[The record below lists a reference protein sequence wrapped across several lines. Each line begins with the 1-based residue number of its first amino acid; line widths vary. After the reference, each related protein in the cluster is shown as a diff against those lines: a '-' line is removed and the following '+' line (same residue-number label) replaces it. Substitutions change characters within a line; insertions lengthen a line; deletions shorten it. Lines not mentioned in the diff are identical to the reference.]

1 MKKNL
6 TTQNR
11 SVVPESFVTKG
22 KQRLKQH
29 ENTVYLENGDEF
41 ELELF
46 NPTQN
51 KVLAHIEL
59 NGTSLKSGIVLRPGE
74 RVFLERFLDSPEK
87 FKFDT
92 YFVNGKNDEVLNAI
106 SKNGKVNVKFYNEKF
121 YFNPTITWNR
131 NTGTWFNSPNTLT
144 FYNDYYI
151 PSTTTNLTSGIVNA
165 SSTLTSSTNSVYFT
179 NDSFNTDNTLSVPK
193 ERSKK
198 SLETGRIEKG
208 SVSDQKFTYDQTT
221 FETYYSWTSEWTIK
235 PKSTKPIMKE
245 DLVVYC
251 TECGSKRK
259 KDTHKFCPHCGTKY

>member
-1 MKKNL
+1 MKKNV

-11 SVVPESFVTKG
+11 SAVPESFVTKG

-92 YFVNGKNDEVLNAI
+92 YFVNGKSDEVLNAI

-121 YFNPTITWNR
+121 YFNPTITWNTSTGIG
-131 NTGTWFNSPNTLT
+131 TGTAW
-144 FYNDYYI
+144 YNPDYYI
-151 PSTTTNLTSGIVNA
+151 PSTTTNITSGIVNA
-165 SSTLTSSTNSVYFT
+165 SSTLSPTTNSVYFT
-179 NDSFNTDNTLSVPK
+179 NTSFNTDNTLSAPK

-221 FETYYSWTSEWTIK
+221 FETYHSWTSEWTIK

-259 KDTHKFCPHCGTKY
+259 KDTFRYCPHCGNKF